1 MLKNKEVLFN
11 HPLVVSFLAII
22 AAVEFIRM
30 SLFLTFL
37 PSFLIKLHFDTVAL
51 GAVIS
56 ANILADN
63 LAKSTMGW
71 LVDHKGPWPV
81 LFAGSLAVLIG
92 IMIIINF
99 HQHLL
104 MLILAAIII
113 GLGVSPAWPAVIS
126 GTIQSVGEAKRATA
140 ISLISVIWLAG
151 GGLGPIIMG
160 FLIDTRMSRFL
171 SELNLSIIDAYKT
184 GLALMTTAAVL
195 AIIICL
201 LGWFAW
207 RRTPHI
213 QAAVAHNG
221 NNKPGLKDV
230 LNRLWQVKGLIPG
243 MIFQTMSL
251 GMLLP
256 NLLPYA
262 TGKLGLT
269 ESEYSIL
276 LLIGGLV
283 VILFMI
289 PVGHLADHW
298 GTKGF
303 LVTGFAMAAFS
314 LTLLALWGN
323 SANIW
328 WIVALIGISYALIQP
343 SWNALLAGVI
353 PPAQRGVLMGLFMS
367 VEGLGFGIGPIIGGL
382 LGKIDGHQIQFL
394 KSVGPAAPFY
404 VSSIC
409 LGIMAMVYLV
419 YPFHQYKENMS
430 H

>member
-1 MLKNKEVLFN
+1 MSKNKETSGN
-11 HPLVVSFLAII
+11 HPVVLSFLAII

-37 PSFLIKLHFDTVAL
+37 PSFLTKLHFDTVAL

-63 LAKSTMGW
+63 LSKGAMGW

-81 LFAGSLAVLIG
+81 LFSGSLAVFAG
-92 IMIIINF
+92 ILIIINF
-99 HQHLL
+99 HQHLS
-104 MLILAAIII
+104 MLIIAAIII

-126 GTIQSVGEAKRATA
+126 GAIQSLGEAKKATA

-160 FLIDTRMSRFL
+160 FLIDAGKGGFL
-171 SELNLSIIDAYKT
+171 KEFNLAIIDAYQT
-184 GLALMTTAAVL
+184 GFALLITMAILAVT
-195 AIIICL
+195 ICL
-201 LGWFAW
+201 LGWFFW
-207 RRTPHI
+207 RRIPHL
-213 QAAVAHNG
+213 QEAVAIKEQ
-221 NNKPGLKDV
+221 NKHRLKDV
-230 LNRLWQVKGLIPG
+230 LCRLWKVKGLIPG
-243 MIFQTMSL
+243 MLFQTISL

-269 ESEYSIL
+269 ESEYSML
-276 LLIGGLV
+276 LLIGGLA
-283 VILFMI
+283 VILLMV
-289 PVGHLADHW
+289 PVGRWADHW
-298 GTKGF
+298 GTRGF
-303 LVTGFAMAAFS
+303 LVTGFAMASFS
-314 LTLLALWGN
+314 LMLLGLWGN
-323 SANIW
+323 SFNIW
-328 WIVALIGISYALIQP
+328 GIVILIGMSYALIQP

-382 LGKIDGHQIQFL
+382 LGKIDGSETQFL
-394 KSVGPAAPFY
+394 QSIGPAAPFY

-409 LGIMAMVYLV
+409 LAMMAVVYLV
-419 YPFHQYKENMS
+419 YPFHQYNDL
-430 H
+430 